1 MTKYQIKDKRIMLIL
16 LSICFLPFIASC
28 ASQALKQVD
37 IKREIKIPEEFKET
51 KAEAPSLLKVPD
63 FIPATEDITPLKTR
77 IVNITARNT
86 PLRDILHVIAEAAS
100 LNVVMEKGVDPET
113 PVNIT
118 LKNVTAEDALKTIF
132 SSVDY
137 FYVFKENMLYVK
149 AADTRIFELGHPALE
164 QKYSIDVGGDM
175 LAGATST
182 SSSSGSSGGGGAGT
196 GVKGSITQTVKSDD
210 TAFKFW
216 EAIEKSM
223 STILGTKE
231 SATSMQQTFSV
242 NRLTG
247 SIIVTASKRDLE
259 RVEQYINNLRMIIGR
274 QVLVEAKIIEVQL
287 NDNFKL
293 GIDWSYIT
301 GDVNISTKNFASV
314 VPAAGPLFKIAV
326 TDHRF
331 APVLQALQTQGE
343 VRILSNPRI
352 NIMNGQTALLSVGRN
367 TSFISKVES
376 TTTGGITPIT
386 TYSVQTSSILSGILI
401 GIVPYINERGEISL
415 TIAPIISKL
424 IELAEKN
431 VGAVGNQTQISLPI
445 VDLKE
450 LSTTVKVM
458 NGQTIIIGG
467 LIEKQ
472 ESVQDDQVPFLGN
485 IPVLGYFFKSR
496 NKQDTKNEL
505 VVLLQ
510 PFLVGK

>member
-1 MTKYQIKDKRIMLIL
+1 MVKHQIRDKIFILFL
-16 LSICFLPFIASC
+16 LSLCFLPFITSC
-28 ASQALKQVD
+28 ASRPQTKID
-37 IKREIKIPEEFKET
+37 IKREIKIPEEFRET
-51 KAEAPSLLKVPD
+51 KPEAPPPLKIPD
-63 FIPATEDITPLKTR
+63 FMPAVEDVTPLKTR

-86 PLRDILHVIAEAAS
+86 PLRDVLHVISEAAS

-132 SSVDY
+132 GSVDY
-137 FYVFKENMLYVK
+137 FYVFKENMLYVR

-164 QKYSIDVGGDM
+164 QKYSIDIGGDM

-182 SSSSGSSGGGGAGT
+182 ASSSGSSGGGGT
-196 GVKGSITQTVKSDD
+196 GVKGSITQTSKSDD

-216 EAIEKSM
+216 EAIEKSI
-223 STILGTKE
+223 STILGAKE
-231 SATSMQQTFSV
+231 PGASSQHSFSL

-247 SIIVTASKRDLE
+247 SIIVTASKKDLE
-259 RVEQYINNLRMIIGR
+259 RVEQYINNLRTIIGR

-301 GDVNISTKNFASV
+301 SDVDISTKNFASV
-314 VPAAGPLFKIAV
+314 VPATGPLFRIAV
-326 TDHRF
+326 TDQRF
-331 APVLQALQTQGE
+331 APVLQALQQQGE

-352 NIMNGQTALLSVGRN
+352 NIMNGHTALLSVGRN
-367 TSFISKVES
+367 TSFISKVET

-415 TIAPIISKL
+415 TVTPIISKL
-424 IELAEKN
+424 QDLKEKS
-431 VGAVGNQTQISLPI
+431 VGTAIQISLPI

-472 ESVQDDQVPFLGN
+472 ESVQDDQIPFLGN
-485 IPVLGYFFKSR
+485 IPLMGYFFKSR

>member
-1 MTKYQIKDKRIMLIL
+1 M
-16 LSICFLPFIASC
+16 SFIASC
-28 ASQALKQVD
+28 ASQPQTKID
-37 IKREIKIPEEFKET
+37 IKREIKIPEEFKGT
-51 KAEAPSLLKVPD
+51 KAEAPSPLKIPD
-63 FIPATEDITPLKTR
+63 FMPATEDVTPLKTR

-86 PLRDILHVIAEAAS
+86 PLRDVLHVIAEAAS

-118 LKNVTAEDALKTIF
+118 LKNVTAEHALRTIF
-132 SSVDY
+132 GSVDF
-137 FYVFKENMLYVK
+137 FYVFKENMLYVR
-149 AADTRIFELGHPALE
+149 ATDTRIFELGHPALE

-175 LAGATST
+175 LAGATS
-182 SSSSGSSGGGGAGT
+182 SASGGGSSGGGGT

-216 EAIEKSM
+216 EAIEKSI

-231 SATSMQQTFSV
+231 SATSTQQTFSL
-242 NRLTG
+242 NRLAG
-247 SIIVTASKRDLE
+247 SIIVTASKKDLD

-301 GDVNISTKNFASV
+301 SDVDITTKNFASI
-314 VPAAGPLFKIAV
+314 VPATGPLLKIAV

-331 APVLQALQTQGE
+331 APVLQALQQQGE

-367 TSFISKVES
+367 TSFISKVET
-376 TTTGGITPIT
+376 TTTGGIAPVT

-401 GIVPYINERGEISL
+401 GIVPYINERGEITL
-415 TIAPIISKL
+415 TVTPIISKL
-424 IELAEKN
+424 QDLKEKS
-431 VGAVGNQTQISLPI
+431 VGTSIQISLPI

-485 IPVLGYFFKSR
+485 IPLLGYFFKSR